1 MKTKSRKCY
10 FITPAESK
18 PDKPVFIIYR
28 GVGPQGTLATVSA
41 GGARRAGVL
50 AEVVVAG
57 DKLAAEIAHGAA
69 TAAQQTV
76 ASFRLDQAGGALD
89 TLPDSG
95 GGHSL
100 LAAAQR
106 RKLERVVERDKQ
118 KTKWISNSLNICK
131 PALLF
136 FIILLCVSRT
146 KFLVKLQV
154 KSGFSFSSR
163 SSSSICLELEASV
176 SECFC
181 TNGENI
187 QTLFKQSPH
196 RAAQT
201 LIH

>member
-28 GVGPQGTLATVSA
+28 GVGPQGTLATVTA

-69 TAAQQTV
+69 TATQQTV
-76 ASFRLDQAGGALD
+76 ASFGLDQAGGALD

-118 KTKWISNSLNICK
+118 KTKWISNSLNVCK

-136 FIILLCVSRT
+136 FFFYHSPVCLKDKVFSQT
-146 KFLVKLQV
+146 SSQV
-154 KSGFSFSSR
+154 R
-163 SSSSICLELEASV
+163 I
-176 SECFC
+176 
-181 TNGENI
+181 
-187 QTLFKQSPH
+187 
-196 RAAQT
+196 
-201 LIH
+201 